1 MSVIR
6 EGGERGK
13 GKGNS
18 REKKKEGKPGEI
30 GGKMEMKK
38 AWKMNAVKTCDH
50 TD

>member
-1 MSVIR
+1 MMNKLRLDSYMSNV
-6 EGGERGK
+6 EG
-13 GKGNS
+13 
-18 REKKKEGKPGEI
+18 EKKKEGKPGEI